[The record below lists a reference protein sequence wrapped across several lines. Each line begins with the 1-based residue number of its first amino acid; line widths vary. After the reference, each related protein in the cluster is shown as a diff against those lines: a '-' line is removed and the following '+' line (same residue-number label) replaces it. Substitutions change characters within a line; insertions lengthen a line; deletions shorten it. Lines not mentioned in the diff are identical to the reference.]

1 MTPVT
6 GIMRACGVYASFR
19 HLNYGSMSKEVFK
32 VRARAYSSNNRKY
45 MTNSYIG
52 PSFEILKVNYE
63 FSQYEAGV
71 DKNVVY

>member
-1 MTPVT
+1 MI
-6 GIMRACGVYASFR
+6 GACRVYASYR
-19 HLNYGSMSKEVFK
+19 HVNDGSMSKEVFK

-52 PSFEILKVNYE
+52 PSFEILKVNYK
-63 FSQYEAGV
+63 FSLYEAGF